1 MTTNRIF
8 SLAAGLAIA
17 TMVGCGGGGDES
29 FETTDTE
36 IITEPGTEQVEVTV
50 PTTDTL
56 MVERTVETDVD
67 VDVDTTEVQ

>member
-17 TMVGCGGGGDES
+17 TMVGCGGGADES

-50 PTTDTL
+50 PTTDTM

-67 VDVDTTEVQ
+67 VDVDTTEVE

>member
-17 TMVGCGGGGDES
+17 TLVGCGGGDEGM
-29 FETTDTE
+29 ETTDTE

-50 PTTDTL
+50 PTTDTM

-67 VDVDTTEVQ
+67 VDVDTTEVE